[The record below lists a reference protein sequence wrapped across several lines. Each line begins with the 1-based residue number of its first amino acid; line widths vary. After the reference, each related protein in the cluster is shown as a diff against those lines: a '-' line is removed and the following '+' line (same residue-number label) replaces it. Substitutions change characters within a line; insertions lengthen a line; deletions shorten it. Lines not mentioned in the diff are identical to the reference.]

1 MIKQAYLALNFSA
14 PHLQVA
20 IELLMCK
27 NGLSLGDFV
36 L

>member
-1 MIKQAYLALNFSA
+1 MIRQAYLVLNFSA

-20 IELLMCK
+20 VELLVYK
-27 NGLSLGDFV
+27 NDLSLGDVV